1 MKIKTTAI
9 AIGLLALAA
18 GYGVKAEPITCEPVV
33 LTAPQSQLNDALSDK
48 YRVHVEV
55 RA

>member
-1 MKIKTTAI
+1 MRIKTTAI

-18 GYGVKAEPITCEPVV
+18 AYGVKAEPITCEPAV
-33 LTAPQSQLNDALSDK
+33 LTAPQGQLNDALSDK